1 MKKRADTRGQFYL
14 LAAVIIVGLIVGFIA
29 VSNYSKQSSSI
40 KLYDLGKE
48 LEIESV
54 RVLDYGVYS
63 EFDEVQMANLLQG
76 FIELYSDYGGE
87 VEKIIFIF
95 GNTETITVMGY
106 QELQEEIIYIDIG
119 EGRSPLILTRGET
132 AYETYEI
139 TDNKDAIVIIIIEG
153 VTYEFEL
160 NPGENFYFIIAQ
172 EIEGEEY
179 VVVGGGGK
187 YKDKDK

>member
-1 MKKRADTRGQFYL
+1 MKQKGNAKGQFYL
-14 LAAVIIVGLIVGFIA
+14 LAAVILVSMIVGFIA
-29 VSNYSKQSSSI
+29 ISNYSKQSSSI

-54 RVLDYGVYS
+54 RVLDYGVYNT
-63 EFDEVQMANLLQG
+63 FDEVRMANLLQG

-95 GNTETITVMGY
+95 GNTNNITVMGY
-106 QELQEEIIYIDIG
+106 QDLQDETILVEIG
-119 EGRSPLILTRGET
+119 EISASLVLNQGQTSS
-132 AYETYEI
+132 ETYELSGSS
-139 TDNKDAIVIIIIEG
+139 TVIIVVNG
-153 VTYEFEL
+153 VEYKFEL

-187 YKDKDK
+187 YKEK

>member
-1 MKKRADTRGQFYL
+1 MRKKRSTKGQFYL
-14 LAAVIIVGLIVGFIA
+14 LAAVIIVSMIVGFIA
-29 VSNYSKQSSSI
+29 ISNYSKQSSSI

-54 RVLDYGVYS
+54 RVLDYGIYNT
-63 EFDEVQMANLLQG
+63 FDEKQMANLLQG

-95 GNTETITVMGY
+95 GNTNNITVMGY
-106 QELQEEIIYIDIG
+106 QDLKDETILVEIG
-119 EGRSPLILTRGET
+119 EISASLILTQGET
-132 AYETYEI
+132 ASETYELSGSS
-139 TDNKDAIVIIIIEG
+139 TVIIVIEG
-153 VTYEFEL
+153 VLYKFEL

-187 YKDKDK
+187 YGEEANN